1 MADET
6 LETRVARLER
16 LVTWLAYTVA
26 VAIAFASAAVA
37 ALIVQT
43 VYFHAAVDAHWH
55 WQSAL
60 SFLAVLIFVAWFF
73 QRKLLNLMIEAD
85 CGLARSAPE

>member
-26 VAIAFASAAVA
+26 VAIAFALA

-73 QRKLLNLMIEAD
+73 QRKLTQLD
-85 CGLARSAPE
+85 D

>member
-26 VAIAFASAAVA
+26 VAIAFALAAVA

-43 VYFHAAVDAHWH
+43 VYFHASVDAHGH

-60 SFLAVLIFVAWFF
+60 SFLAVLIFVVWFF
-73 QRKLLNLMIEAD
+73 QRKLTQLD
-85 CGLARSAPE
+85 D